1 MSSGRTLSVD
11 EYLALS
17 PDAKAADAE
26 DLAAR
31 AMERR
36 EVLTA
41 AEARAYGL
49 GLRGAEGSVVRRGR
63 F

>member
-49 GLRGAEGSVVRRGR
+49 GLCEQRIRRAR
-63 F
+63 

>member
-17 PDAKAADAE
+17 PDAKAVDAE
-26 DLAAR
+26 ELAAR

-49 GLRGAEGSVVRRGR
+49 GLCEEPKE
-63 F
+63 